1 MSQTF
6 SVYLLI
12 ALALCVANLP
22 FVIEKPFLLLPWSQK
37 GESPR
42 PMWIQFF
49 IGVLFF
55 CVLAFLVWAV
65 LSYLGSLSG
74 LLANSSAE
82 FMIKLLLALLSASI
96 LMSLPGWLSKKQK
109 VQKNL
114 FIRLLE
120 VLVFYCLVGALGFA
134 FESHIGNRFPQ
145 NWEFYV
151 ITLCL
156 FLVMAYPGFVYR
168 YLMRHPKGKF
178 E

>member
-1 MSQTF
+1 
-6 SVYLLI
+6 
-12 ALALCVANLP
+12 
-22 FVIEKPFLLLPWSQK
+22 
-37 GESPR
+37 
-42 PMWIQFF
+42 
-49 IGVLFF
+49 
-55 CVLAFLVWAV
+55 
-65 LSYLGSLSG
+65 
-74 LLANSSAE
+74 
-82 FMIKLLLALLSASI
+82 MIKLLLALFSASL
-96 LMSLPGWLSKKQK
+96 LMSLPGWLSKQQK